1 MKLFEG
7 FGYLEKKTYVLPYTR
22 GHGCDIARS
31 VMGRYWQ
38 HKKKKKKGT
47 HGLSRGWEEW
57 EETKIVWNVF
67 LS

>member
-1 MKLFEG
+1 MINFLKRRQISYMFYPIHVDMVATLQEASW
-7 FGYLEKKTYVLPYTR
+7 EDTDST
-22 GHGCDIARS
+22 
-31 VMGRYWQ
+31 
-38 HKKKKKKGT
+38 KKKKKGT